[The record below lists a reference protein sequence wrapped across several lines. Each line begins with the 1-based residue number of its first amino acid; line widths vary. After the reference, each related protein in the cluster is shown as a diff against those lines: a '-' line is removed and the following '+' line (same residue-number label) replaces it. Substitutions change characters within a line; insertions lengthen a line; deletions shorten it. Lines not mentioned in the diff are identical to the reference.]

1 MKNYLLVLQQKVL
14 DFDMQQRELL
24 HRLETNNRN
33 VLSQGMF
40 FCDIYT
46 PTLYSIHQQHRF
58 LDPLLQNHIE
68 RKQHYQKNEER
79 AKQLEAK
86 MKALCQSVNH
96 HQ

>member
-40 FCDIYT
+40 FAIS
-46 PTLYSIHQQHRF
+46 TLQHCTVF
-58 LDPLLQNHIE
+58 INNI
-68 RKQHYQKNEER
+68 
-79 AKQLEAK
+79 
-86 MKALCQSVNH
+86 VF
-96 HQ
+96 